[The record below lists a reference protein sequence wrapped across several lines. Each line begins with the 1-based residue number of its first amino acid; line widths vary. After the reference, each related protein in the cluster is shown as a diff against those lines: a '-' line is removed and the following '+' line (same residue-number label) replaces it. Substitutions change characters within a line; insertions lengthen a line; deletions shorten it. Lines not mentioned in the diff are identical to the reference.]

1 MSMLSL
7 DRFTPAAFAAGDF
20 MTESPS
26 FIIHIPEG
34 DLMARLLLLP
44 PRNQIVFDAGSFTAL
59 ELESSNS
66 LSGPGR
72 RSPLKHA
79 PPMLAEAG
87 QVHVELK
94 TTDSEETCKRIAD
107 AVHLLRQWGRSHSSS
122 KVA

>member
-1 MSMLSL
+1 MSVLWL
-7 DRFTPAAFAAGDF
+7 DHFTPTAFAAGDF

-26 FIIHIPEG
+26 YIIHIPEG

-44 PRNQIVFDAGSFTAL
+44 PRNQIVFDAGSFTTP

-66 LSGPGR
+66 SSGPAR

-87 QVHVELK
+87 QVQVELK

-107 AVHLLRQWGRSHSSS
+107 AVQLLRQWGRSHSSS